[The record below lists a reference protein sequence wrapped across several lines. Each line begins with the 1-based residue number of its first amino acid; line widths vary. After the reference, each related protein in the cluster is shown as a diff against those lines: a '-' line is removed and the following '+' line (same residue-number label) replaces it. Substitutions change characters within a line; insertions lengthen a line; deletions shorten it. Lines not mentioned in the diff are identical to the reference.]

1 MMNME
6 MSREDS
12 RGTDCFDEDSSMEVL
27 DLGTDR
33 FLNAP
38 QPFDGNWQYDE
49 TAAEMTIFRMGKFS
63 FSRFLPAF
71 FFTILWNAFTVT
83 HFLMFLTAF
92 QEKKMDFGFE
102 QWVLFL
108 FYVPFVLVGIGLFG
122 GLGVLLFSSKI
133 RETWIITRKELRH
146 EKKLFCFRRTRKL
159 DVSKTERLEI
169 ECDSLWFVDREEEEC
184 FAFIDELTREEA
196 RWIASR
202 FQMLH

>member
-6 MSREDS
+6 MSRENS
-12 RGTDCFDEDSSMEVL
+12 CGTDRFDEDSSMEVL

-71 FFTILWNAFTVT
+71 FFSILWNAFTVT

-108 FYVPFVLVGIGLFG
+108 FYVPFVLVGIGLFV

-184 FAFIDELTREEA
+184 FAFIGELTREEA

-202 FQMLH
+202 FQMMH

>member
-1 MMNME
+1 ME
-6 MSREDS
+6 MYREDS
-12 RGTDCFDEDSSMEVL
+12 CGTDRFDEDSSMEVL

-184 FAFIDELTREEA
+184 FFIGELTREEA

-202 FQMLH
+202 FQMMH